1 VLIPALPTHHRSLD
15 ADGGPAHASGMT
27 ESVLVTGGSG
37 FAAGYILRELLRR
50 GHRVRTTIRSLGRA
64 DTVRRRVAVDGDLSF
79 VAADLLQDE
88 GWDAAAAGMDLVVH
102 TASPMPVGEFRGQ
115 DVIRP
120 AREGTRRVLESA
132 RRAGVRRVVLTSSSA
147 AAMPAVRGT
156 PADESVWTDLPDEPR
171 YAYPRAKTLAEQDA
185 WRLVRGWADGPEL
198 TTVLP
203 ANIQGPALDDDFAPS
218 VGLIRMMLAGK
229 MPVLPH
235 TGYTIVVRDLAVLHA
250 DALTAPAAAGQRFI
264 AAGDFLWFADMARIL
279 RERLGDR
286 AAKVSSRRLPDW
298 VVRAAAPFNA
308 ELAQLAP
315 SLGVRSRLSAAH
327 AEALLGWRTRPAA
340 DSITDA
346 ATSLLDL
353 RLV

>member
-1 VLIPALPTHHRSLD
+1 
-15 ADGGPAHASGMT
+15 MT

-50 GHRVRTTIRSLGRA
+50 GYRVRTTVRSLSRA
-64 DTVRRRVAVDGDLSF
+64 DTVRRRVATDGDLSF
-79 VAADLLQDE
+79 VAADLLHDD
-88 GWDAAAAGMDLVVH
+88 GWDAAADGMDFVVH

-120 AREGTRRVLESA
+120 AREGTRRVLEAA
-132 RRAGVRRVVLTSSSA
+132 RRAGVRRVVLTSSTA
-147 AAMPAVRGT
+147 AAMPATRGA

-171 YAYPRAKTLAEQDA
+171 HIYPRAKTLAEQDA

-218 VGLIRMMLAGK
+218 VGLIRLMLAGK
-229 MPVLPH
+229 MPVLPR
-235 TGYTIVVRDLAVLHA
+235 TGYAIVDVRDLAVLHA
-250 DALTAPAAAGQRFI
+250 DAMTAPAAAGQRFI

-286 AAKVSSRRLPDW
+286 AAKVPRRQLPNW

-308 ELAQLAP
+308 EMAQLAP

-327 AEALLGWRTRPAA
+327 AETLLGWRTRPAA